1 MKALYSIIAASFL
14 LMASSLAVFA
24 DTKDNKI
31 AKKAEPEFYPWPNGQ
46 PGMMDKKT
54 KEFLESR
61 ADNPSQQ
68 KLDAMLQQV
77 DRITVDGG
85 PKERFSTK
93 DAEKIKTFKESL
105 KIVEDPKTFGH
116 CMCWGDPQI
125 FLYSGK
131 KQIAHLSCQHGSA
144 IRWNDGW
151 KWDATLKDGSRLTE
165 WLAANGAPR
174 LKRYVEDDRKRAEES
189 ERALKKWL
197 AAMPPSLTPYTK
209 EVLGEEAGWNVFMPA
224 GGKAGKP
231 ATQEPSSKYSK
242 YWKAL
247 NAAYKDKDSQILA
260 LLTWFGSGAGPWSGF
275 PSYEE
280 LPERMLVEIDTKDI
294 LHAVQGKSLS
304 KEQLDGTARY
314 FAGWGFR
321 QSKNEL
327 SLVPRTLQK
336 ALLAHVEK
344 STNQDNIERARAAFS
359 IASPK

>member
-1 MKALYSIIAASFL
+1 MKSLYSIIAASFL

-151 KWDATLKDGSRLTE
+151 KWDATLKDGSLLTE

-197 AAMPPSLTPYTK
+197 AAMPPSMKPYTK
-209 EVLGEEAGWNVFMPA
+209 EMLDDGFCLNLFILT
-224 GGKAGKP
+224 GGKPGKP
-231 ATQEPSSKYSK
+231 EAKAQSSPFSK
-242 YWKAL
+242 YWKAIES
-247 NAAYKDKDSQILA
+247 AYPDKDSRVLA
-260 LLTWFGSGAGPWSGF
+260 LLAWFGSGAGPWSGF

-280 LPERMLVEIDTKDI
+280 LPEKMLVEIDTKDI
-294 LHAVQGKSLS
+294 LHAVQGRSLS

-327 SLVPRTLQK
+327 SLVPSTLQK

-344 STNQDNIERARAAFS
+344 SANQDNIERARAAF
-359 IASPK
+359 KVK